1 MSASVEHDQPYSPT
15 TTIHTLVDSDLHRQS
30 RPRHARSDSIMCEP
44 DLVKTTSRQSHLSV
58 VDPERRALEEA
69 PPDVIW
75 VEWDGPDDPA
85 NPLNWS
91 RRRKWLISWVGIGFC
106 ALVSFSVSGYSIA
119 VASVQETFDCSK
131 TIALLGITLFT
142 ITFGAAPLLL
152 APLSEVYGRSYIYFF
167 SALVFFLCF
176 LPQALAKSIAVV
188 LVFRFVSGIAGS
200 TAVSLV
206 GGTLADVWRDEDRG
220 TPMAL
225 FSFAAFGSTG
235 LGPVAFG
242 YLAQMKGFR
251 YVSWALFAMSG
262 AFAVC
267 MPFVLDETRASVLLS
282 RKAAKLRKTT
292 GDNRYQS
299 KDDFERAS
307 LAEMFKT
314 SLGRPVRML
323 LMEPV
328 LLAITLWISFC
339 WAVLYLFLVSI
350 PYVYGRIFHF
360 NTGEAGVV
368 YITQFIGS
376 CIGMAYDQYC
386 GRFYRRNVEKRG
398 PEARLYTAF
407 GAGLCVPIGS
417 FIFCFT
423 AYPHVHWIG
432 SCIGVAILYI
442 GMYCTYLTAFSY
454 LADAYAL
461 YASSALSA
469 MSFVRNVI
477 GAVFPLFTQQM
488 YDRLG
493 VQGATGCTAGL
504 GTLLA
509 ATPFVIFIYGARLRA
524 RSPFAK
530 ELAQKEAEERAKRA
544 AYDRSRDTSLT
555 RAADSV
561 DQEKEKDLA

>member
-1 MSASVEHDQPYSPT
+1 MSATAEHDQPYSPT
-15 TTIHTLVDSDLHRQS
+15 STIHTLVEANHQAR
-30 RPRHARSDSIMCEP
+30 RSDSIMGDA
-44 DLVKTTSRQSHLSV
+44 DLVKTTSRLSHLSV

-69 PPDVIW
+69 PPGVIW
-75 VEWDGPDDPA
+75 VEWDGPNDPA

-91 RRRKWLISWVGIGFC
+91 RRRKWLISWVGILFC

-119 VASVQETFDCSK
+119 ASSVQETFDCSK

-142 ITFGAAPLLL
+142 VTFGAAPLLL
-152 APLSEVYGRSYIYFF
+152 APLSEVYGRSYIYFV
-167 SALVFFLCF
+167 SAVVFFLCF
-176 LPQALAKSIAVV
+176 LPQALAKSIVLV
-188 LVFRFVSGIAGS
+188 LVFRFISGIAGS

-242 YLAQMKGFR
+242 YLAEYRGFR

-262 AFAVC
+262 AFAVF

-292 GDNRYQS
+292 GDDRYQS
-299 KDDFERAS
+299 KDEFERAS

-314 SLGRPVRML
+314 SLSRPVRML
-323 LMEPV
+323 LTEPV
-328 LLAITLWISFC
+328 LLAITLWISFS

-350 PYVYGRIFHF
+350 PYVYGRVFHF
-360 NTGEAGVV
+360 SLGESGVV
-368 YITQFIGS
+368 YVTQFIGS

-386 GRFYRRNVEKRG
+386 GRFYRRNVAKRG

-407 GAGLCVPIGS
+407 GGGVCVPVGA

-423 AYPHVHWIG
+423 AYAHVHWIG
-432 SCIGVAILYI
+432 SCIGVVILYI

-469 MSFVRNVI
+469 MSFIRNLV

-488 YDRLG
+488 YDSLG
-493 VQGATGCTAGL
+493 IQGATGLVSGL
-504 GTLLA
+504 GTVLA
-509 ATPFVIFIYGARLRA
+509 CTPFLIFIYGARLRA

-530 ELAQKEAEERAKRA
+530 ELAQKEAEERAKREA
-544 AYDRSRDTSLT
+544 AGDSRDTSLT
-555 RAADSV
+555 RAQDSV
-561 DQEKEKDLA
+561 EEKEKETA